1 MKLMNY
7 SDLKPGMTY
16 LYYNQKSRGKGVYL
30 FNLLDS
36 KVVNESFSIINIQY
50 AIHQESDL
58 SIRETADT
66 VRSLFPHEL
75 VFSLTEDEI
84 INHLLLATI
93 WIVKK
98 QTPKICIQAILNNE
112 NVKKYVNSEILES
125 EEFIQE
131 LLMETI

>member
-1 MKLMNY
+1 MNY

-93 WIVKK
+93 
-98 QTPKICIQAILNNE
+98 
-112 NVKKYVNSEILES
+112 
-125 EEFIQE
+125 
-131 LLMETI
+131 